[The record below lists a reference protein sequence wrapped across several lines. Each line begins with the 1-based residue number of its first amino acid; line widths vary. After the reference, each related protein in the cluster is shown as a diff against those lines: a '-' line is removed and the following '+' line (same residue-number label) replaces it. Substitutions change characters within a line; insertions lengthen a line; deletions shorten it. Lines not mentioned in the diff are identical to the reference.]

1 MFKFKTISEQLI
13 EERKK
18 NRILAVKLEK
28 LLSDMDYIAMMCDVE
43 LEEENEDAEE

>member
-18 NRILAVKLEK
+18 NQVLSVKIEK
-28 LLSDMDYIAMMCDVE
+28 ILSDMDYIAMMCDVE
-43 LEEENEDAEE
+43 LEEENDEQI

>member
-18 NRILAVKLEK
+18 NQVLSVKLEK
-28 LLSDMDYIAMMCDVE
+28 ILSDMDYIAMMCDVE
-43 LEEENEDAEE
+43 LEEGNDEQI